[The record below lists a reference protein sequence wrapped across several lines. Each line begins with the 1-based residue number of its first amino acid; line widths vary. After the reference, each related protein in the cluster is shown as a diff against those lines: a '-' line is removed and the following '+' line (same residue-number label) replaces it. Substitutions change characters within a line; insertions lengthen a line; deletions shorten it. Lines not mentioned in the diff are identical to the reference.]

1 MAASFAIPSKGHVHS
16 ATMSTR
22 SLLFCCLVAVAAP
35 VSIQASVAVPV
46 EIGSLVADAQVIVHG
61 RVARLE
67 GRTSGDGLGID
78 TLVTLE
84 AASYLK
90 GDLGRTFTFVARGGQ
105 LGRYRSVVSGA
116 PRFVE
121 GQEVVLFLGAKAPAL
136 PHVIRLGQ
144 GAFRVSVDAR
154 TGARRIRRQPLAGD
168 SATWQRVQ
176 RGSGPADGL
185 SLDAFGTMVRTAM
198 EKSR

>member
-1 MAASFAIPSKGHVHS
+1 MC
-16 ATMSTR
+16 TR
-22 SLLFCCLVAVAAP
+22 SALFCCLLAVAAP
-35 VSIQASVAVPV
+35 VSIEATVAVPV
-46 EIGSLVADAQVIVHG
+46 EITTLVADAQVIVHG
-61 RVARLE
+61 RVVRLE
-67 GRTSGDGLGID
+67 ARASADGLGID

-84 AASYLK
+84 SASYLK
-90 GDLGRTFTFVARGGQ
+90 GDLGRAFTFVARGGQ

-121 GQEVVLFLGAKAPAL
+121 GQEVVLFLGAKPPTL

-154 TGARRIRRQPLAGD
+154 SGARRIRRQPLAGS

-198 EKSR
+198 EKGR

>member
-1 MAASFAIPSKGHVHS
+1 MC
-16 ATMSTR
+16 TR
-22 SLLFCCLVAVAAP
+22 SVLFCCLLAVAAP
-35 VSIQASVAVPV
+35 VSIKATVAVPV
-46 EIGSLVADAQVIVHG
+46 EIATLVADAQVIVHG
-61 RVARLE
+61 RVVRLE
-67 GRTSGDGLGID
+67 PRASADGLGID
-78 TLVTLE
+78 TLGTLE
-84 AASYLK
+84 SASYWK
-90 GDLGRTFTFVARGGQ
+90 GDLGRAFTFVARGGQ

-121 GQEVVLFLGAKAPAL
+121 GQEVVLFLGAKPPAL

-154 TGARRIRRQPLAGD
+154 SGARRIRRQPLAGS

-198 EKSR
+198 EKGR